1 MRYKRLTTLTV
12 VLCFW
17 GHSSL
22 ASQTATHPDPVAGE
36 FTIRDFRFATGE
48 TLPSL
53 RLHYLTIGSTPT
65 RRVRHGSERGVDPS
79 SAPAERA
86 ATSSRTT
93 SPARSSDPD
102 SSSTPPGTSSSCP
115 TALDTGNRASRG
127 DGLRM
132 KFPRYTYADL
142 VDAQY
147 RLLTDG
153 LKVNRVFLVM
163 GVSMGGMLSWVWGER
178 YPDFMDGLVPM
189 ACMPTQIAG
198 RNRMLRKTIVDS
210 VRNDPEWNN
219 GEYVRQPLRGLLSA
233 FSAVTLMTSG
243 AVQLQKAGPT
253 RDEADRYFDEQLRA
267 QTADI
272 DANDLIYQFEAS
284 RDYDPSLTLE
294 RIVAPVLAINAAD
307 DNVNPPELGLMEPLL
322 ARVKRG
328 RYVLIP
334 KTPDSR
340 GHGTLSIVSTWEVDF
355 KAFLDELK
363 GAR

>member
-1 MRYKRLTTLTV
+1 MILHGTSGTGRNFLSNNFAGALFGPGQLLDATKYFI
-12 VLCFW
+12 VL
-17 GHSSL
+17 
-22 ASQTATHPDPVAGE
+22 
-36 FTIRDFRFATGE
+36 
-48 TLPSL
+48 
-53 RLHYLTIGSTPT
+53 
-65 RRVRHGSERGVDPS
+65 
-79 SAPAERA
+79 
-86 ATSSRTT
+86 
-93 SPARSSDPD
+93 PD
-102 SSSTPPGTSSSCP
+102 SIGHGQSSKPS
-115 TALDTGNRASRG
+115 
-127 DGLRM
+127 DGLHM
-132 KFPRYTYADL
+132 KFPRYTYADI

-153 LKVNRVFLVM
+153 LKVNRLHLVM
-163 GVSMGGMLSWVWGER
+163 GVSMGGMLTWVWGER
-178 YPDFMDGLVPM
+178 YPDFMDALVPM
-189 ACMPTQIAG
+189 ACMPTEIAG
-198 RNRMLRKTIVDS
+198 RNRMLRKTIIDS

-219 GEYVRQPLRGLLSA
+219 GEYVRQPLRGLRSA

-253 RDEADRYFDEQLRA
+253 RDEADRYFEEQLRA

-284 RDYDPSLTLE
+284 REYDPSLTLE

-340 GHGTLSIVSTWEVDF
+340 GHGTLSIVSTWEADF

-363 GAR
+363 SGPSQ